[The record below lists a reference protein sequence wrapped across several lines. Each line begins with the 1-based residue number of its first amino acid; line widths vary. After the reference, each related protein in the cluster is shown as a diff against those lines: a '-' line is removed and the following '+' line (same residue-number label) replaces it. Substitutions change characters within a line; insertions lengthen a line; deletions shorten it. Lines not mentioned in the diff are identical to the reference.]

1 MDIIPA
7 IDIRNGKC
15 VRLTQGNYNQETIFD
30 ENPLNVARKWVEQG
44 AIKLHIGDLDGA
56 KEGENNNFRLIN
68 QIKKTTNIPLQVGGG
83 IRNFS
88 TAKQMLNNGVD
99 HIIFGTAAIENPE
112 EVKHSVDEL
121 GKNKI
126 IVAIDSQNGYVK
138 TRGWLKKTSVKIID
152 LLFEMEKIGVNR
164 FMFTDTL
171 KDGTLQHPN
180 FESIEKI
187 RNLTES
193 NIIIAGGISDINDI
207 IKLSELG
214 IDEVVAGMSLYTG
227 TLDLR
232 SAIKKLETNK

>member
-1 MDIIPA
+1 MEIIPA

-30 ENPLNVARKWVEQG
+30 ENPVNVARKWVEHG
-44 AIKLHIGDLDGA
+44 AKKLHIVDLDGA
-56 KEGENNNFRLIN
+56 REGENNNFRLIN
-68 QIKKTTNIPLQVGGG
+68 KIKKTTKIPVQVGGG
-83 IRNFS
+83 IRNFN

-112 EVKHSVDEL
+112 EIKHSVDQL
-121 GKNKI
+121 GKDKI
-126 IVAIDSQNGYVK
+126 IVGIDSQNDYVK

-152 LLFEMEKIGVNR
+152 LLFEMERIGVNK

-187 RNLTES
+187 RNLTQS
-193 NIIIAGGISDINDI
+193 NIIIAGGISDIHDI

-232 SAIKKLETNK
+232 SAIKKLEPNK

>member
-1 MDIIPA
+1 MEIIPA

-30 ENPLNVARKWVEQG
+30 ENPLNVARKWVEFG
-44 AIKLHIGDLDGA
+44 AKKLHIVDLDGSR
-56 KEGENNNFRLIN
+56 EGENNNFKLIN
-68 QIKKTTNIPLQVGGG
+68 QIKKTTNISVQVGGG
-83 IRNFS
+83 IRNFN

-99 HIIFGTAAIENPE
+99 RIIFGTAAIENPE
-112 EVKHSVDEL
+112 EVKKSIDEL

-126 IVAIDSQNGYVK
+126 IVALDSQNGYVK
-138 TRGWLKKTSVKIID
+138 TRGWLKKTSVKVID
-152 LLFEMEKIGVNR
+152 LLFEMERIGVNR

-187 RNLTES
+187 RDLTES

-207 IKLSELG
+207 IKLSALG
-214 IDEVVAGMSLYTG
+214 IDEVVLGMSLYTG

-232 SAIKKLETNK
+232 CAIKKLETTK